1 MITNVSTTATSNQTV
16 SQSSSS
22 QSGVLNSDFETFL
35 KMLTTQAQNQ
45 DPLNPLDST
54 EYASQLASFSSV
66 EQQVMTNDLLTALN
80 AQFQSSGLGQLVD
93 WVDSEVLQSGSAY
106 FDGRPIALQVP
117 SQPNADS
124 ATVVISDA
132 NGNEVAHRQLSL
144 GDSFYEWDGLGNNS
158 ETLSSG
164 FYTFR
169 IDAYAS
175 GELIN
180 SGQATTYQRVT
191 EARSGSDGEIVLT
204 LLGGAEVNASGVDG
218 IRVTD

>member
-1 MITNVSTTATSNQTV
+1 MISSVSSTTTATQTAGQTT
-16 SQSSSS
+16 SA

-80 AQFQSSGLGQLVD
+80 AQFQTSGLGQLVD
-93 WVDSEVLQSGSAY
+93 WVDSEVLTGGSAY
-106 FDGRPIALQVP
+106 FDGDPVALQLP
-117 SQPNADS
+117 SQANVDRAMLVVSDS
-124 ATVVISDA
+124 
-132 NGNEVAHRQLSL
+132 NGNEVAHRQISL
-144 GDSFYEWDGLGNNS
+144 GDGFFEWDGLGDNAQMQ
-158 ETLSSG
+158 SSG

-169 IDAYAS
+169 IDGYAN

-180 SGQATTYQRVT
+180 STDATPYQRVV
-191 EARSGSDGEIVLT
+191 EARSGSDGAIVLT
-204 LLGGAEVNASGVDG
+204 LLGGAEIDASGVDG